1 MVHTSV
7 HFFINNNRLLLQDR
21 FLAQK
26 NLVYPFISIMHA
38 CKRNLIRIKL
48 I

>member
-21 FLAQK
+21 FLPPK
-26 NLVYPFISIMHA
+26 NLVYPFISIMRSMHA
-38 CKRNLIRIKL
+38 
-48 I
+48 